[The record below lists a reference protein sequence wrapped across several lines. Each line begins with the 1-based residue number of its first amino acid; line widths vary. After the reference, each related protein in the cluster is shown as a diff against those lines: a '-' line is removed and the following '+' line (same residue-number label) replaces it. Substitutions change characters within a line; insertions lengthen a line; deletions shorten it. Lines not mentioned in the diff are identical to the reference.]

1 LQAVDRS
8 VLWLLQPE
16 DIAMRALVAKATN
29 RGIDPARLVFA
40 PMVEPTEHLARL
52 SCADLALDCFPY
64 GSHTTASDTLW
75 AGVPLV
81 GLAGDTFASRVSAS
95 ILTAAGLPEL
105 ITSSL
110 ADYYNLA
117 LRLAGDP
124 DALAGLRA
132 RAKALRTSGPLFDTR
147 LFTRD
152 LERAWAAVWERHCAG
167 LAPAHIVID

>member
-1 LQAVDRS
+1 
-8 VLWLLQPE
+8 
-16 DIAMRALVAKATN
+16 VAKAAS
-29 RGIDPARLVFA
+29 RGIDPARLIFA
-40 PMVEPTEHLARL
+40 PMVELAEHLARL
-52 SCADLALDCFPY
+52 ACADIALDCFPY

-81 GLAGDTFASRVSAS
+81 ALAGDTFASRVSAS

-124 DALAGLRA
+124 GALAGLRA
-132 RAKALRTSGPLFDTR
+132 RVKDLRTSGPLFDTT

-152 LERAWAAVWERHCAG
+152 LERALAAAWERHCAG
-167 LAPAHIVID
+167 LASAHIVLD